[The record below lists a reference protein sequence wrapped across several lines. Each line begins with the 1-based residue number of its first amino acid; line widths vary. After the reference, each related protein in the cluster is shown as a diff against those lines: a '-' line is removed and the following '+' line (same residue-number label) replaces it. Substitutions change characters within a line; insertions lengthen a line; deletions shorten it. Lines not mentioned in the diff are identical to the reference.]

1 MCGIVGVTKTKEV
14 TLCEKQNLSN
24 HGSQQKKQKERWL
37 YCRGLSA
44 VWSPFLYERRK
55 RMEKRIFKQ
64 LVPGVDEKYVER
76 AFEKLKK
83 NGCPEGEDLLTWFG
97 KLVSAEIV
105 SDALRIDDNEGN
117 N

>member
-1 MCGIVGVTKTKEV
+1 MGEV
-14 TLCEKQNLSN
+14 TIDSIQIEIESN
-24 HGSQQKKQKERWL
+24 SANASKGLDALAGSL
-37 YCRGLSA
+37 
-44 VWSPFLYERRK
+44 
-55 RMEKRIFKQ
+55 
-64 LVPGVDEKYVER
+64 
-76 AFEKLKK
+76 EKLKK

>member
-1 MCGIVGVTKTKEV
+1 M
-14 TLCEKQNLSN
+14 
-24 HGSQQKKQKERWL
+24 
-37 YCRGLSA
+37 
-44 VWSPFLYERRK
+44 WSPFLHERRK
-55 RMEKRIFKQ
+55 KMEKRIFKQ
-64 LVPGVDEKYVER
+64 LFPGVDEKYVER

-117 N
+117 D